1 MRFAEKLIRLRKQA
15 GWSQEELAEKLD
27 VSRQAVSK
35 WEVAQ
40 STPDLERILAMSR
53 LFGVSTDYLLK
64 EEMEQENQLYDEE
77 RAECGRL
84 VTMEEAEAFLRVK
97 ARTADRIAWAVFA
110 CIISPIALL
119 LLGAAVEQKTV
130 TEMHAAAIGLVAL
143 LVIVAGAVAVFI
155 GCGTQTAPYQYME
168 KEAIETAP
176 GVADMVR
183 ERQKAYR
190 ESYGRANVA
199 GACLC
204 ILSLVPLLM
213 AAFFTENALRLTA
226 ALSLMMAIAGL
237 GTVSFIRAGIRW
249 ESMEKLLEEGDY
261 SRNAKRRNTRAISTA
276 FWLLATAAY
285 LGYSFFT
292 KDWENSWILWP
303 VAGVLYAALATV
315 VKRVYKRKGYK
326 S

>member
-1 MRFAEKLIRLRKQA
+1 MRFEDKLMQLRKRA

-35 WEVAQ
+35 WESAQ
-40 STPDLERILAMSR
+40 STPDLERVLALAR

-64 EEMEQENQLYDEE
+64 EEAEE
-77 RAECGRL
+77 EELCGGEAKPASGRL
-84 VTMEEAEAFLRVK
+84 VTMGEAEAFLEVK

-110 CIISPIALL
+110 CVISPIALL
-119 LLGAAVEQKTV
+119 LLGAAAEQKAV
-130 TEMHAAAIGLVAL
+130 PEMHAAVIGLVVL
-143 LVIVAGAVAVFI
+143 LVIVAGAVTVFI

-190 ESYGRANVA
+190 ESHGRANRM

-204 ILSLVPLLM
+204 ILSVVPLLM
-213 AAFFTENALRLTA
+213 AAFFTENALQLTA

-249 ESMEKLLEEGDY
+249 ESMQKLLEEGDY
-261 SRNAKRRNTRAISTA
+261 SRNAKKRNTQAISTA
-276 FWLLATAAY
+276 YWLLAVAIY
-285 LGYSFFT
+285 LGYSFAT
-292 KDWENSWILWP
+292 EDWKNSWIVWP

-315 VKRVYKRKGYK
+315 LNGVFKR
-326 S
+326 